1 MREHRSGAPVFVKV
15 DDYKEILD
23 VLDLIKGK
31 VSEIR
36 HTLSDINSL
45 QEQEN
50 AELAMWNNAI
60 DDIEKKI
67 DNIDKAMFEPEQN
80 W

>member
-1 MREHRSGAPVFVKV
+1 MREHRGGAPVFVKV
-15 DDYKEILD
+15 EDYKEILD
-23 VLDLIKGK
+23 VLDLIKAK

-36 HTLSDINSL
+36 HTLGEINTL
-45 QEQEN
+45 REQEN
-50 AELAMWNNAI
+50 SELEMWNGAI

-67 DNIDKAMFEPEQN
+67 ENIDKAMFEPEQN

>member
-1 MREHRSGAPVFVKV
+1 MREQKTGAPVFVKV

-23 VLDLIKGK
+23 VLEMIRTR

-36 HTLSDINSL
+36 QVLNNLKSL
-45 QEQEN
+45 RNEEDS
-50 AELAMWNNAI
+50 ELAVWSNAI
-60 DDIEKKI
+60 NEIEKKVEG
-67 DNIDKAMFEPEQN
+67 IDKIMFEPEQA

>member
-1 MREHRSGAPVFVKV
+1 MREERSGAPVFVKV

-23 VLDLIKGK
+23 VLDMIKGK
-31 VSEIR
+31 LEEIR
-36 HTLSDINSL
+36 GTLHDVHELRN
-45 QEQEN
+45 QEDSEVT
-50 AELAMWNNAI
+50 MWNNTI

-67 DNIDKAMFEPEQN
+67 ENIDKMIFEPQQS

>member
-1 MREHRSGAPVFVKV
+1 MREQKTGAPVFVKV

-23 VLDLIKGK
+23 VLEMIRTR

-36 HTLSDINSL
+36 QVLNNLKSL
-45 QEQEN
+45 RNEEDS
-50 AELAMWNNAI
+50 ELAVWNNAI
-60 DDIEKKI
+60 NEIEKKVEG
-67 DNIDKAMFEPEQN
+67 IDKIMFEPEQA